1 MSNLLIYGDLHIK
14 KEELKECIL
23 VLEEIGMLCNKHE
36 VSHVINLGDT
46 FDVLK
51 PESECLDVFSTFINR
66 LNKPMIILAA
76 NSHESTTQE
85 HSIVNHFGIL
95 NNNIT
100 VVKEYIDETFLYCGH
115 FILNE
120 SKHNYGAKLG
130 KKDLEQYKLVYL
142 GHEHTHQIIKPNICH
157 LGSCRWIDFAES
169 QDKAK
174 VVCLIQNYKEKE
186 QKIHFIA
193 LKSPY
198 PMVDVHLHEKTLL
211 GACGEEIQGRFEAY
225 LDKLDPNTKI
235 RLVFHDF
242 QSYTQVIHS
251 LEKYKNKFV
260 LFKEKKEFII
270 SDLAL
275 RTPKTETSSL
285 KESLTKYLEDNKID
299 DNIKQILLEEIK

>member
-1 MSNLLIYGDLHIK
+1 MNILIFGDLHLK

-23 VLEEIGMLCNKHE
+23 VLEEIGMLCKKHE
-36 VSHVINLGDT
+36 VSQVINLGDT

-66 LNKPMIILAA
+66 LNRPMTVLAA
-76 NSHESTTQE
+76 DSHESTTNE

-120 SKHNYGAKLG
+120 SKINYGAKLG

-142 GHEHTHQIIKPNICH
+142 GHQHTHQIIKPNICH
-157 LGSCRWIDFAES
+157 LGSCRWVDFGES

-174 VVCLIQNYKEKE
+174 VVCLIQNYKEKD

-198 PMVDVHLHEKTLL
+198 PMVDVHLHEKVVL
-211 GACGEEIQGRFEAY
+211 GASGEEIQGKFEAY
-225 LDKLDPNTKI
+225 LDKLDPNTKV
-235 RLVFHDF
+235 RVLFHDF
-242 QSYTQVIHS
+242 QSYTQVIPK
-251 LEKYKNKFV
+251 LYMYKSKFV
-260 LFKEKKEFII
+260 QFKEKKEFII

-285 KESLTKYLEDNKID
+285 KESLTKYLEDNKIED
-299 DNIKQILLEEIK
+299 SIKQILLEEIK